1 VLFGIGISELR
12 RTKTLSLLRQ
22 MFLFIPLA
30 VLFVGY
36 TVWSENTGIRYLI
49 PVLPFVYLVAGLGL
63 ETLLRHCARGG
74 SF

>member
-1 VLFGIGISELR
+1 VRISKAR
-12 RTKTLSLLRQ
+12 SPYLSTITG
-22 MFLFIPLA
+22 FLFIPLA